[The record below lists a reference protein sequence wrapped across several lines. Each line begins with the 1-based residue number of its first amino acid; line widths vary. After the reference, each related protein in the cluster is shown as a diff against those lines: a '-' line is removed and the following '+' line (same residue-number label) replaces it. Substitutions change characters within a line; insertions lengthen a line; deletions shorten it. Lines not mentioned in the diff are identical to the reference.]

1 MSGNFGVQCHNDEKM
16 GVVTLYELFECA
28 VKKYPTNVAVSFK
41 TATCT
46 TVATY
51 EAVFGE
57 CEKVYKVLKEFGVK
71 CSCIGVLMDE
81 ALYLPAVFL
90 G

>member
-1 MSGNFGVQCHNDEKM
+1 MENVI
-16 GVVTLYELFECA
+16 LYDLFERA

-57 CEKVYKVLKEFGVK
+57 CGKVYKILKEFGVK
-71 CSCIGVLMDE
+71 CSYIGVLMDE

>member
-1 MSGNFGVQCHNDEKM
+1 M
-16 GVVTLYELFECA
+16 GHITLYDLFECA
-28 VKKYPTNVAVSFK
+28 VKQYPTNVAVSFK
-41 TATCT
+41 TATST

-51 EAVFGE
+51 GDVFGE
-57 CEKVYKVLKEFGVK
+57 CEKVYNILKEFGVN

>member
-1 MSGNFGVQCHNDEKM
+1 MDNI
-16 GVVTLYELFECA
+16 TLYDLFECA
-28 VKKYPTNVAVSFK
+28 AKKYPTNVAVCFK

-51 EAVFGE
+51 EAVSGE
-57 CEKVYKVLKEFGVK
+57 CEKVYKILKEFDVN

>member
-1 MSGNFGVQCHNDEKM
+1 MDI
-16 GVVTLYELFECA
+16 VTLYDLFEFA
-28 VKKYPTNVAVSFK
+28 VKKYPNNVAVSFK

-57 CEKVYKVLKEFGVK
+57 CEKVYNILKEFGVK

>member
-1 MSGNFGVQCHNDEKM
+1 MVHI
-16 GVVTLYELFECA
+16 TLYDLFERA
-28 VKKYPTNVAVSFK
+28 VKKYPTNVAVCFK

-51 EAVFGE
+51 EDVFGE
-57 CEKVYKVLKEFGVK
+57 CEKVYKLLKEFGVK
-71 CSCIGVLMDE
+71 CSCIGVMMDE

>member
-1 MSGNFGVQCHNDEKM
+1 MKH
-16 GVVTLYELFECA
+16 VTLYDLFECA
-28 VKKYPTNVAVSFK
+28 AQKYPTNIAVCFK

-51 EAVFGE
+51 EDVFGE
-57 CEKVYKVLKEFGVK
+57 SENIYKTLKELGVK
-71 CSCIGVLMDE
+71 RGCIGVLMDE
-81 ALYLPAVFL
+81 SLYLPAVFL

>member
-1 MSGNFGVQCHNDEKM
+1 MDN
-16 GVVTLYELFECA
+16 VTLYDLFECA
-28 VKKYPTNVAVSFK
+28 VRKYPANVAVSFK
-41 TATCT
+41 TATFT
-46 TVATY
+46 AVATY

-57 CEKVYKVLKEFGVK
+57 CEKVYTILKEYGVK
-71 CSCIGVLMDE
+71 CSCIGVLMEE